1 MTYELLAPAGDL
13 ATARI
18 ALRYGADAVY
28 LGGPALQLRAK
39 KVAFPLEDIRR
50 AAGEAHR
57 QNRKIYVTVNA
68 FARDE
73 ELEAL
78 PAYALQ
84 LQDAG
89 VDGVII
95 ADPGVMW
102 VFHQAAPEV
111 PIHVSTQANCTNAA
125 AARVYSSLGA
135 RRVVPARELTLA
147 QLAEMRRQLPE
158 DMEIEAFIH
167 GAMCMAYSG
176 RCMISAYLTGRSAN
190 RGACSHPCRWN
201 YTLMEQTRPGEYF
214 PLEETD
220 DGMALLSSRDLNC
233 MPFLEQLV
241 QAGVSSFKIEGRMK
255 SEYYVAT
262 VVSAY
267 RRRLDDILAGRPSDM
282 GQLTHELDCV
292 SHRPYCSGFYF
303 GEVKH
308 IGGDRG
314 EYLQGCR
321 YIAQVLK
328 TGHGR
333 AEILLKN
340 KFFAGDALEAVTP
353 AGIIGPFPALNLT
366 DSDGAPVQA
375 ASVPGRVYLLDVPA
389 GIAAGD
395 LLRLPL
401 A

>member
-95 ADPGVMW
+95 ADPGVMS

-190 RGACSHPCRWN
+190 RGA
-201 YTLMEQTRPGEYF
+201 
-214 PLEETD
+214 
-220 DGMALLSSRDLNC
+220 
-233 MPFLEQLV
+233 
-241 QAGVSSFKIEGRMK
+241 
-255 SEYYVAT
+255 
-262 VVSAY
+262 
-267 RRRLDDILAGRPSDM
+267 
-282 GQLTHELDCV
+282 
-292 SHRPYCSGFYF
+292 
-303 GEVKH
+303 
-308 IGGDRG
+308 
-314 EYLQGCR
+314 
-321 YIAQVLK
+321 
-328 TGHGR
+328 
-333 AEILLKN
+333 
-340 KFFAGDALEAVTP
+340 
-353 AGIIGPFPALNLT
+353 
-366 DSDGAPVQA
+366 
-375 ASVPGRVYLLDVPA
+375 
-389 GIAAGD
+389 
-395 LLRLPL
+395 
-401 A
+401 

>member
-95 ADPGVMW
+95 ADPGVMS

-190 RGACSHPCRWN
+190 RGACAHPCRWN

-255 SEYYVAT
+255 TPYYVAT
-262 VVSAY
+262 VVNAY
-267 RRRLDDILAGRPSDM
+267 RRRMDAILGKTATPEHTALLER
-282 GQLTHELDCV
+282 ELNAA
-292 SHRPYCSGFYF
+292 SHRPYASGFYF
-303 GEVKH
+303 G
-308 IGGDRG
+308 
-314 EYLQGCR
+314 
-321 YIAQVLK
+321 
-328 TGHGR
+328 
-333 AEILLKN
+333 
-340 KFFAGDALEAVTP
+340 
-353 AGIIGPFPALNLT
+353 
-366 DSDGAPVQA
+366 
-375 ASVPGRVYLLDVPA
+375 
-389 GIAAGD
+389 
-395 LLRLPL
+395 
-401 A
+401 

>member
-1 MTYELLAPAGDL
+1 M
-13 ATARI
+13 
-18 ALRYGADAVY
+18 
-28 LGGPALQLRAK
+28 
-39 KVAFPLEDIRR
+39 
-50 AAGEAHR
+50 
-57 QNRKIYVTVNA
+57 
-68 FARDE
+68 
-73 ELEAL
+73 
-78 PAYALQ
+78 
-84 LQDAG
+84 QDAG

-95 ADPGVMW
+95 ADPGVMS

-111 PIHVSTQANCTNAA
+111 SIHVSTQANCTNAA

-135 RRVVPARELTLA
+135 RRVVPARELTLG

-190 RGACSHPCRWN
+190 RGACAHPCRWN

-233 MPFLEQLV
+233 MSFLEQLV

-267 RRRLDDILAGRPSDM
+267 RRRLDDILAGRPSDID
-282 GQLTHELDCV
+282 QLTHELDCV
-292 SHRPYCSGFYF
+292 SHRSYCSGFYF

-308 IGGDRG
+308 IGGDSG

-328 TGHGR
+328 TDQGR

-340 KFFAGDALEAVTP
+340 AELDAQLIQREAKEEADRLAEENVQLRSRFIEFRSKYKTLLESELEKFDTLSEELFREFADSEGTDLFREERISSGAD
-353 AGIIGPFPALNLT
+353 T
-366 DSDGAPVQA
+366 DSDL
-375 ASVPGRVYLLDVPA
+375 SKTRVHVKIDE
-389 GIAAGD
+389 
-395 LLRLPL
+395 
-401 A
+401 

>member
-95 ADPGVMW
+95 ADPGVMS

-190 RGACSHPCRWN
+190 RGACAHPCRWN

-214 PLEETD
+214 PLE
-220 DGMALLSSRDLNC
+220 
-233 MPFLEQLV
+233 
-241 QAGVSSFKIEGRMK
+241 
-255 SEYYVAT
+255 
-262 VVSAY
+262 
-267 RRRLDDILAGRPSDM
+267 
-282 GQLTHELDCV
+282 
-292 SHRPYCSGFYF
+292 
-303 GEVKH
+303 
-308 IGGDRG
+308 
-314 EYLQGCR
+314 
-321 YIAQVLK
+321 
-328 TGHGR
+328 
-333 AEILLKN
+333 
-340 KFFAGDALEAVTP
+340 
-353 AGIIGPFPALNLT
+353 
-366 DSDGAPVQA
+366 
-375 ASVPGRVYLLDVPA
+375 
-389 GIAAGD
+389 
-395 LLRLPL
+395 
-401 A
+401 